1 MGKWE
6 FYDDD
11 DEIDLTESESDP
23 SFSFYDFRKWL
34 TTQKR
39 KPESIRETQIVS
51 ESSKEELK
59 EVFKQKMRDKVQKK
73 IEDKMSDIK
82 KNKS

>member
-6 FYDDD
+6 FYNDD

-23 SFSFYDFRKWL
+23 SFSFYDFSKWL
-34 TTQKR
+34 STQKQQ
-39 KPESIRETQIVS
+39 PESVRESKVIDD

-59 EVFKQKMRDKVQKK
+59 EVFKQKMREKVQKK
-73 IEDKMSDIK
+73 IEDKMAKRK
-82 KNKS
+82 KS